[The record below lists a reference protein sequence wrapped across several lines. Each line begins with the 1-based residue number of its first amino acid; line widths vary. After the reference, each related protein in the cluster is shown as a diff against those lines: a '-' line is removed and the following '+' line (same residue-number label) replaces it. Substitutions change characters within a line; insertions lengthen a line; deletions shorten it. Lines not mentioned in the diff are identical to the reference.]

1 MKKLFPKK
9 EFSQKKPQRKS
20 ITKVEK
26 TTDDSSYLRKS
37 HNPSTKKLL
46 PTTSHLS
53 PSTSTSWGE
62 VAEWYDSHL
71 GSTDDTY
78 HTQVIF
84 PNLLRMLGD
93 IKGKK
98 VLDLACGQGVF
109 TDTLA
114 SLRADTVGID
124 ISKELIAIA
133 KERNTIKGKTKKEVR
148 GAEYFIT
155 PSDDLYMIKD
165 HTQDIVV
172 CVLALQNI
180 EKLDKTLEEVSRV
193 LVKGG
198 RFIVVLNHPM
208 YRNPR
213 KTHWG
218 YDEDTSIQYRRVD
231 EYMSESSVKIDMTPG
246 SKVDKKYTISF
257 HRPLQLY
264 VKAFAKHHFAIT
276 RLEEWISHRESKA
289 GPRQRAENISR
300 KEIPLFMCIEVSK
313 AGK

>member
-1 MKKLFPKK
+1 MKKPFSKK
-9 EFSQKKPQRKS
+9 EFSQKTSHRKS
-20 ITKVEK
+20 QPRASGVHEISKK
-26 TTDDSSYLRKS
+26 PSSLVS
-37 HNPSTKKLL
+37 GSQLL
-46 PTTSHLS
+46 HSS
-53 PSTSTSWGE
+53 ASTSWGE

-71 GSTDDTY
+71 GSSDDTY

-84 PNLLRMLGD
+84 PNLLRILGD

-98 VLDLACGQGVF
+98 ILDLACGQGIF

-124 ISKELIAIA
+124 ISKELITIA
-133 KERNTIKGKTKKEVR
+133 KDRNLIKGKAKKEVR
-148 GAEYFIT
+148 GAEYFVT

-165 HTQDIVV
+165 DTQDIVV

-180 EKLDKTLEEVSRV
+180 EKLDKTLEEVSRI
-193 LVKGG
+193 LVRGG
-198 RFIVVLNHPM
+198 RFIMVLNHPM

-218 YDEDTSIQYRRVD
+218 YDEATSIQYRRVD

-264 VKAFAKHHFAIT
+264 VKALSKHHFAIT

-289 GPRQRAENISR
+289 GPRQRAENTSR
-300 KEIPLFMCIEVSK
+300 KEIPLFMCLEVISLGTNEHK
-313 AGK
+313 NRI